1 MSSKEDFGRGVA
13 AIRAERKLTQAA
25 LAERA
30 GLSLQ
35 FLAALEQGKKAP
47 SFETIDDIASA
58 LGCTAVTIFE
68 RGERTPGATTTADEI
83 EALVRKVPESHHEA
97 VLAVLRGVYDMV
109 RPAPRSRR
117 AKGGRPRARKPTS
130 PNTPKC
136 S

>member
-13 AIRAERKLTQAA
+13 AIRAERRLTQAA

-47 SFETIDDIASA
+47 SFESIDDIASA
-58 LGCTAVTIFE
+58 LGCSAVTIFA
-68 RGERTPGATTTADEI
+68 RGDQSPTSSRTADEI
-83 EALVRKVPESHHEA
+83 EALVRKIPEPNHA
-97 VLAVLRGVYDMV
+97 ALLAVVQGIYDMV
-109 RPAPRSRR
+109 RPKPRSRR
-117 AKGGRPRARKPTS
+117 AKGGRPRAGRPTS
-130 PNTPKC
+130 PSASKR